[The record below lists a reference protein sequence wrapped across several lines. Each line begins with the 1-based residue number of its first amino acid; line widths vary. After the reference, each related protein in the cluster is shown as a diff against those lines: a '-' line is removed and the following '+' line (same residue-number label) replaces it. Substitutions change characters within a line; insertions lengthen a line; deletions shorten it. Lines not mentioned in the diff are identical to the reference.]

1 MRRWIGAS
9 VGLVAAILALS
20 VPGFARTS
28 AAPCAVHIPIAR
40 LPKHVTV
47 MRGGHKLS
55 PGRHFYLQRNDKI
68 HSSHGATLKFSYAG
82 NSYRLHDSLVSLE
95 CRSLLVAVGSPRR
108 TVLAVT
114 VKFGLV
120 TVARVGRNPRTAAVV
135 TPEMVAL
142 GTVTGGHFDVNRSSK
157 QKQTRASPQS
167 GLVLAF
173 APAHPLAR
181 VNTRVTYTAISD
193 AHGLRLDVWPFSISP
208 QQRATN
214 AGDRLP
220 AYWADGRSCSVG
232 CRAPGRPGWPLKPFG
247 AQHTIRSGI
256 NELRTSGF
264 HVAEDIDASNGQPVY
279 AIESGYVHIRY
290 PGTPD
295 VNVDVGRFYYWHIT
309 PTVHNGQYAVA
320 YKTVL
325 GHVIYNFKHVAFSE
339 VTGPEQYI
347 NPLRPG
353 GLLRP
358 YSDTERPII
367 GTPHIYSDGRV
378 IVGAFDPQSHIDLHS
393 TYETPVLA
401 PAALAWRIY
410 NSQNRAVTGLQWAL
424 RGSQVYPPGDIPRVF
439 APGAKNPG
447 FNCFAFQ
454 HVCIPRWVYWL
465 AGGMTERLPLGSLR
479 GHYRLTVYAWD
490 WAGNTSA
497 RDYSFTVPLA
507 GPRTPAPSGRPK
519 ANFDYQ

>member
-1 MRRWIGAS
+1 MRRWLGAGI
-9 VGLVAAILALS
+9 GLVAAVLGLTAPGLA
-20 VPGFARTS
+20 ARAGS
-28 AAPCAVHIPIAR
+28 PCAVHIPIAR

-47 MRGGHKLS
+47 MRAGHKLS
-55 PGRHFYLQRNDKI
+55 SSGHLYLQQNDKV
-68 HSSHGATLKFSYAG
+68 HVSHGATLRFSYAG
-82 NSYRLHDSLVSLE
+82 NAYRLHDSLVRMS
-95 CRSLLVAVGSPRR
+95 CRRLLVALGSPPR

-120 TVARVGRNPRTAAVV
+120 DVIRVGRNPRTAAIV

-142 GTVTGGHFDVNRSSK
+142 GTVTGGHFDVSRSSK
-157 QKQTRASPQS
+157 QRQSRASPQS
-167 GLVLAF
+167 ALIVVFG
-173 APAHPLAR
+173 PAHPLTR
-181 VNTRVTYTAISD
+181 VNARARYTAISD
-193 AHGLRLDVWPFSISP
+193 ARGLRLDVWPFSISS

-220 AYWADGRSCSVG
+220 AYWADGRPCSVG
-232 CRAPGRPGWPLKPFG
+232 CRAPGTPGWPLKPFHE
-247 AQHTIRSGI
+247 QHTIRSGI
-256 NELRTSGF
+256 DELRTSGF
-264 HVAEDIDASNGQPVY
+264 HVAEDIDAGQGQAVY
-279 AIESGYVHIRY
+279 PIESGYVNIRY

-295 VNVDVGRFYYWHIT
+295 VNVDVGHFYYWHIT
-309 PTVHNGQYAVA
+309 PSVHNGQYVTA

-339 VTGPEQYI
+339 VTGPERYI

-378 IVGAFDPQSHIDLHS
+378 TIGAFDPQSHIDLHS
-393 TYETPVLA
+393 SYETPVLA

-410 NSQNRAVTGLQWAL
+410 NPSNHAVTGLEWAL

-447 FNCFAFQ
+447 FNCFAF
-454 HVCIPRWVYWL
+454 HRICIPNWVYWL
-465 AGGMTERLPLGSLR
+465 AGGMTARLPLGSLHGR
-479 GHYRLTVYAWD
+479 YRLTIYAWD

-497 RDYSFTVPLA
+497 RDYWFNVPLA
-507 GPRTPAPSGRPK
+507 GPYQRAPSGRPH